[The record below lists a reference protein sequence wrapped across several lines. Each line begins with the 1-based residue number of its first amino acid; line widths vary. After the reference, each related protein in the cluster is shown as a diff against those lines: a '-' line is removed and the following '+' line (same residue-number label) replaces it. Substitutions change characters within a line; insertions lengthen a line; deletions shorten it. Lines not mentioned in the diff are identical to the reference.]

1 MHFCEKCDNMY
12 YIKVVGDDD
21 VGNVANTLIYY
32 CRKCGHEN
40 RDLTSSNIC
49 VSKVYIKRTEQQFN
63 HSINSYT
70 KNDPTLPRS
79 TTIKCP
85 SCSLSSSSLSSASSA
100 SSASSSSLEKQNKTP
115 EVIYI
120 RYDDAHMKYVYLCTN
135 CEMTWKTSDKK

>member
-21 VGNVANTLIYY
+21 VGNAANSLIYY

-49 VSKVYIKRTEQQFN
+49 VSKVYIKRSEQQFN

-85 SCSLSSSSLSSASSA
+85 SCSLASA
-100 SSASSSSLEKQNKTP
+100 SASSSSASAEKSNKTP

-135 CEMTWKTSDKK
+135 CDMTWKTSDKK